1 MAELVLYDRQRVG
14 DWVARRVLQTGS
26 WGDFNAFGVEMNDE
40 LVAGVVIHNINGA
53 NAFCHIAISKPCKA
67 MYDLFFVVCDYCFR
81 QLELKR
87 ITGMV
92 PTDEQKTIDF
102 DLRLGF
108 YKEFVM
114 KDAAPGADMQV
125 LVMWADDCPWL
136 ERNKNG
142 R

>member
-1 MAELVLYDRQRVG
+1 MANLVLYDRTRVG
-14 DWVARRVLQTGS
+14 NWVARRVGQTGS

-53 NAFCHIAISKPCKA
+53 NAFCHIAIVKPCKT

-92 PTDEQKTIDF
+92 PTDEPETINF
-102 DLRLGF
+102 DLKLGF
-108 YKEFVM
+108 EREFVM
-114 KDAAPGADMQV
+114 HKAARGADMQV

-136 ERNKNG
+136 ERKKYG